1 MLQLKWN
8 MKYCNILVH
17 LQRFVILT
25 CCYKSL
31 RPMAFVVNSYALELQ
46 TVVNE
51 LINQDILYF
60 IPEI

>member
-1 MLQLKWN
+1 

-17 LQRFVILT
+17 LQQFVILM

-31 RPMAFVVNSYALELQ
+31 RPMAFVVNSYALEIQ
-46 TVVNE
+46 NIVNE